1 MNYELIFFKFA
12 NNDQGTNPQAAAD
25 ELANRPGVK
34 VLKVFKSDIFHGAS
48 LETPEDNLDTLK
60 AEEPVIQAW
69 QAKRVTLAPIVP
81 LQSFG
86 KDAAGVNLSIHHMTG
101 VDKLHAKGVLG
112 KGAVV
117 AVVDTGVD
125 YTHSAVRDQYDF
137 RKSCVADIE

>member
-1 MNYELIFFKFA
+1 M
-12 NNDQGTNPQAAAD
+12 
-25 ELANRPGVK
+25 
-34 VLKVFKSDIFHGAS
+34 LKVFNSDIFHGAS
-48 LETPEDNLDTLK
+48 LETSEDNLDTLK
-60 AEEPVIQAW
+60 AEDPVIQAW
-69 QAKRVTLAPIVP
+69 QAKRVTLAPITP

-125 YTHSAVRDQYDF
+125 YTHSAVRGA
-137 RKSCVADIE
+137 R

>member
-1 MNYELIFFKFA
+1 M
-12 NNDQGTNPQAAAD
+12 
-25 ELANRPGVK
+25 
-34 VLKVFKSDIFHGAS
+34 LKVFKSDIFQGAS

-137 RKSCVADIE
+137 RKSCVADIK